1 MMTVEQLAG
10 RIHAIVHE
18 VCGTVETCDAHPGE
32 VTDAEAE
39 KIMQGVAK
47 ILTGEARKNFKPTS
61 VAEKPIVRGSS
72 RGVRI
77 VTQTKAGISV
87 K

>member
-18 VCGTVETCDAHPGE
+18 VCGTMDSCDTHPGE
-32 VTDAEAE
+32 VTDAEADE
-39 KIMQGVAK
+39 IMRQVGK
-47 ILTGEARKNFKPTS
+47 ILTGEARKNFKPAP
-61 VAEKPIVRGSS
+61 VGEKPVVTGSAA
-72 RGVRI
+72 GVRI
-77 VTQTKAGISV
+77 VTRRRGGISV

>member
-10 RIHAIVHE
+10 RVHAIVHE
-18 VCGTVETCDAHPGE
+18 VCGTVDTCDAHPSE

-39 KIMQGVAK
+39 EIMQRVGK
-47 ILTGEARKNFKPTS
+47 ILTGEARKNFKPA
-61 VAEKPIVRGSS
+61 VVVEKPIVTGSLA
-72 RGVRI
+72 GVRT
-77 VTQTKAGISV
+77 VTRRRGGISV